1 MIDAPTKE
9 ATLRN
14 GMAALREKLGVSGM
28 IQFLQALGINRGN
41 WTEERK
47 EIFKDMT
54 VDDIVQEVEQ
64 MRKQYPERFK
74 PRPPSVP

>member
-1 MIDAPTKE
+1 MIEAPTKE
-9 ATLRN
+9 ETLRN

-47 EIFKDMT
+47 EILKDMT
-54 VDDIVQEVEQ
+54 VDRLYAEA
-64 MRKQYPERFK
+64 RKFLPPQ
-74 PRPPSVP
+74 PPSS